1 MKMNKKEAIDVAGEV
16 ILDAK
21 LSYQNVLVTSEEKMV
36 YLLMEIKAGL
46 GVSYGPAP
54 LNLSIVLD
62 KSGSMYAAE
71 KLEYVIDAV
80 QYVIDQLRPE
90 DIVSIVPFADKSRVL
105 IPAGQI
111 FDKESAKKMI
121 RNIDSID
128 VGSGT
133 EMLKGINAAISEVKK
148 NFSRERTNHIV
159 LLTDGLTLHE
169 NKCKEKCKET
179 TEYGISFS
187 TIGVGDDFN
196 EKLLIDVANSCR
208 GKSYYIDIPRDIPN
222 IFAQELQGVQ
232 SVMVK
237 SPVLKLK
244 LSKDIDA
251 RRIFKVKP
259 LISDLGKLPAI
270 DKTIALSLSDLQKD
284 EPQSLLAELVLP
296 SRQAGTYRVAKVEV
310 DYTSPS
316 GVTEVESSD
325 ILINYTMDQSVAAIV
340 NPKVMNIIDLV
351 SVFRQQTK
359 ALEFART
366 GDKAKATKLLRSAAT
381 TLLDHGQK
389 ELADQALAEA
399 QRIEKGAAASSAG
412 TKKLEYGTRKLT
424 QLLDQLPM

>member
-1 MKMNKKEAIDVAGEV
+1 MAGEV
-16 ILDAK
+16 ILEAK
-21 LSYQNVLVTSEEKMV
+21 LSYQNVLVTSENKMV
-36 YLLMEIKAGL
+36 YLLMDVRAGQ
-46 GVSYGPAP
+46 GVTYGPAP
-54 LNLSIVLD
+54 LNMSIVLD

-179 TEYGISFS
+179 AEYGISFS

-196 EKLLIDVANSCR
+196 EKLLIDIANSCR

-232 SVMVK
+232 SVMIK
-237 SPVLKLK
+237 SPTLRIK
-244 LSKDIDA
+244 LSKDIEA
-251 RRIFKVKP
+251 RRVFRVKP
-259 LISDLGKLPAI
+259 LISDLGTLPAI
-270 DKTIALSLSDLQKD
+270 DRTISVQLNDLQKD
-284 EPQSLLAELVLP
+284 ESQSQLIEIILP
-296 SRQAGTYRVAKVEV
+296 SRQSGTYRIARVEV
-310 DYTSPS
+310 AYNNPS
-316 GVTEVESSD
+316 AGGVIETIGQD
-325 ILINYTMDQSVAAIV
+325 ILINYTTDQSLASIV
-340 NPKVMNIIDLV
+340 NPQVMNIIDLV
-351 SVFRQQTK
+351 SVFRQQTRAIEYAK
-359 ALEFART
+359 A

-381 TLLDHGQK
+381 TLLDHGHK

-399 QRIEKGAAASSAG
+399 QRIEKGVAASSAG

>member
-1 MKMNKKEAIDVAGEV
+1 MAGEV
-16 ILDAK
+16 LLDAK
-21 LSYQNVLVTSEEKMV
+21 LSYQNVLVTSENKMV
-36 YLLMEIKAGL
+36 YMLIDLKAGKE
-46 GVSYGPAP
+46 VSYGPAP
-54 LNLSIVLD
+54 LNLSIVID
-62 KSGSMYAAE
+62 KSGSMYQAE

-80 QYVIDQLRPE
+80 QYVIDQLRPG
-90 DIVSIVPFADKSRVL
+90 DIISIVPFADKSRVL

-121 RNIDSID
+121 RNIDQVD

-148 NFSRERTNHIV
+148 NFSRDRTNHII

-169 NKCKEKCKET
+169 NKCKDECRRT
-179 TEYGISFS
+179 TEFGISFS

-196 EKLLIDVANSCR
+196 EKLLIDIANSCR

-232 SVMVK
+232 SVMVM
-237 SPVLKLK
+237 SPTLKVK
-244 LSKDIDA
+244 LMKDIEA
-251 RRIFKVKP
+251 RRVFKVKP
-259 LISDLGKLPAI
+259 LITDMGTLPAV
-270 DKTIALSLSDLQKD
+270 DKTITVTLSDLQKN
-284 EPQSLLAELVLP
+284 EPQSVLFELVLP
-296 SRQAGTYRVAKVEV
+296 SRQAGTYRVGRVEAIYSV
-310 DYTSPS
+310 PQAGS
-316 GVTEVESSD
+316 EVIGQD
-325 ILINYTMDQSVAAIV
+325 ILINYTLDQALASVV
-340 NPKVMNIIDLV
+340 NPQVMNVIDLV
-351 SVFRQQTK
+351 SVFRQQTR
-359 ALEFART
+359 ALEFAKS

-381 TLLDHGQK
+381 TLLDHGHK

-399 QRIEKGAAASSAG
+399 QRIEKGTGATSAG

>member
-1 MKMNKKEAIDVAGEV
+1 VAGEV

-21 LSYQNVLVTSEEKMV
+21 LSYQNVLVTSENKMV
-36 YLLMEIKAGL
+36 YLLIEVKAGREA
-46 GVSYGPAP
+46 SFGPAP

-71 KLEYVIDAV
+71 KLEYVIEAV

-111 FDKESAKKMI
+111 FDKESAKKMV
-121 RNIDSID
+121 RNIDQVD

-133 EMLKGINAAISEVKK
+133 EMLKGINAAISEVKR
-148 NFSRERTNHIV
+148 NFSRDRTNHIV

-179 TEYGISFS
+179 TENGISFS

-196 EKLLIDVANSCR
+196 EKLLIDIANSCR

-232 SVMVK
+232 SVVVMAPILKVK
-237 SPVLKLK
+237 LM
-244 LSKDIDA
+244 KDIEA
-251 RRIFKVKP
+251 RRVFKVKP
-259 LISDLGKLPAI
+259 LISDLGTLPAI
-270 DKTIALSLSDLQKD
+270 DKAITVPMSDLQKD
-284 EPQSLLAELVLP
+284 EGQSILFEIVMP
-296 SRQAGTYRVAKVEV
+296 SRQAGTYRIAKVEAAYNV
-310 DYTSPS
+310 PVA
-316 GVTEVESSD
+316 GIAEVVSQD
-325 ILINYTMDQSVAAIV
+325 ILINYTIDQAVASIV
-340 NPKVMNIIDLV
+340 NPQVMQVIDLV

-359 ALEFART
+359 ALEFAKA

-389 ELADQALAEA
+389 ELAEQAMAEA
-399 QRIEKGAAASSAG
+399 TRIEKGSAVSSAG

-424 QLLDQLPM
+424 QLLDQLPI

>member
-1 MKMNKKEAIDVAGEV
+1 VAGEV

-21 LSYQNVLVTSEEKMV
+21 LSYQNVLVTSENKMV
-36 YLLMEIKAGL
+36 YLLIEVKAGREA
-46 GVSYGPAP
+46 SFGPAP

-71 KLEYVIDAV
+71 KLEYVIEAV

-111 FDKESAKKMI
+111 FDKESAKKMV
-121 RNIDSID
+121 RNIDQVD

-133 EMLKGINAAISEVKK
+133 EMLKGINAAISEVKR
-148 NFSRERTNHIV
+148 NFSRDRTNHIV

-196 EKLLIDVANSCR
+196 EKLLIEIANSCR

-232 SVMVK
+232 SVVVM
-237 SPVLKLK
+237 SPVLKVK
-244 LSKDIDA
+244 LMKDIEA
-251 RRIFKVKP
+251 RRVFKVKP
-259 LISDLGKLPAI
+259 LIVDMGTLPAI
-270 DKTIALSLSDLQKD
+270 DKCITVPMSDLQKD
-284 EPQSLLAELVLP
+284 EGQSVLFEIVMP
-296 SRQAGTYRVAKVEV
+296 SRQQGTYRIARVEAGYNV
-310 DYTSPS
+310 PTVGSS
-316 GVTEVESSD
+316 EVLTQD
-325 ILINYTMDQSVAAIV
+325 ILINYTPDQAIASIV
-340 NPKVMNIIDLV
+340 NPQVMQVIDLV

-359 ALEFART
+359 ALEFAKA

-389 ELADQALAEA
+389 ELAEQAMAEA
-399 QRIEKGAAASSAG
+399 TRIEKGSAASSAG

-424 QLLDQLPM
+424 QLLDQLPI

>member
-1 MKMNKKEAIDVAGEV
+1 MAGEV

-21 LSYQNVLVTSEEKMV
+21 LSYQNVLVSSENKMV
-36 YLLMEIKAGL
+36 YLLIDIRAGQN
-46 GVSYGPAP
+46 VSFGPAP
-54 LNLSIVLD
+54 LNLSIVID

-121 RNIDSID
+121 RNIDQVD

-133 EMLKGINAAISEVKK
+133 EMLKGITAAVQEVKR
-148 NFSRERTNHIV
+148 NFSRDRTNHIV

-196 EKLLIDVANSCR
+196 EKLLIDIANSCR

-232 SVMVK
+232 NVVVM
-237 SPVLKLK
+237 SPVLKVK
-244 LSKDIDA
+244 LMKDIDA
-251 RRIFKVKP
+251 RRVFKVKP
-259 LISDLGKLPAI
+259 LITDLGMLPAV
-270 DKTIALSLSDLQKD
+270 DKTITVPLSDLQKD
-284 EPQSLLAELVLP
+284 EMQSSLFELILP
-296 SRQAGTYRVAKVEV
+296 SRQAGTYRIARVEV
-310 DYTSPS
+310 IYSIPS
-316 GVTEVESSD
+316 AGVNNEVASQD
-325 ILINYTMDQSVAAIV
+325 ILINYTSDQALASIV
-340 NPKVMNIIDLV
+340 NPQVMNVIDLV

-359 ALEFART
+359 ALELAQT

-381 TLLDHGQK
+381 TLLDHGHK

-399 QRIEKGAAASSAG
+399 QRIEKGGGATAAG

-424 QLLDQLPM
+424 QLLDQLPPM